1 MKPLTN
7 LLSDTLMANP
17 VEALVMQAHGIMEA
31 AQYMFVGYHGT
42 SDASMKSMDLRGLDP
57 VFAGSSAG
65 LARGVGFYIA
75 RTTNLASDFV
85 GEGENPRLMRAYVRH
100 FMSLVPGV
108 HYDYGG
114 MGTSPGTSAEV
125 AFRTTELVIRLPA
138 YHLVSLFRTSEAIE
152 TAIAQPTPV
161 YRAQEAPINQ
171 VRTVPLRR
179 RHSLP
184 SGL

>member
-1 MKPLTN
+1 MNPLTR
-7 LLSDTLMANP
+7 LLSDALMNNP
-17 VEALVMQAHGIMEA
+17 AQALVTQAHGIMEA

-42 SDASMKSMDLRGLDP
+42 SDASMRSMDLRGLDP

-75 RTTNLASDFV
+75 RTVNLAVDFV

-100 FMSLVPGV
+100 FMSLVPGI

-114 MGTSPGTSAEV
+114 MGTSVGTSAQV
-125 AFRTTELVIRLPA
+125 AFMTTELVIRFPA
-138 YHLVSLFRTSEAIE
+138 YHMVSLFRTSEDIE
-152 TAIAQPTPV
+152 TAIAQPIPV
-161 YRAQEAPINQ
+161 YRAQEAPIEKL
-171 VRTVPLRR
+171 VSVPKRR

-184 SGL
+184 GGL